1 MCLQIILKL
10 ILITDN
16 MSTLE
21 KMNAE
26 IANNTVLYLS
36 EFLTNMRFENKTVF
50 TLTADIEKIV
60 IVDRR

>member
-10 ILITDN
+10 ILITEN
-16 MSTLE
+16 MSMLE

-36 EFLTNMRFENKTVF
+36 EFLRSIPFNNTTVF
-50 TLTADIEKIV
+50 TLTADIKKIV
-60 IVDRR
+60 IVERR

>member
-10 ILITDN
+10 ILITKN
-16 MSTLE
+16 MSMLE

-36 EFLTNMRFENKTVF
+36 DFLRNMRFDNKTVF
-50 TLTADIEKIV
+50 TLTADIKKI
-60 IVDRR
+60 IIIERR

>member
-10 ILITDN
+10 FLITEN

-21 KMNAE
+21 KMKAE
-26 IANNTVLYLS
+26 TANNTVLYLS
-36 EFLTNMRFENKTVF
+36 EFLRNMPFKDKTVF

-60 IVDRR
+60 IVERR

>member
-1 MCLQIILKL
+1 MYLQIILKL
-10 ILITDN
+10 ILITEN

-21 KMNAE
+21 KINAE

-36 EFLTNMRFENKTVF
+36 EFLRNISYDSTTVF

-60 IVDRR
+60 IVERR

>member
-1 MCLQIILKL
+1 MYLQIILKL
-10 ILITDN
+10 ILITKN

-36 EFLTNMRFENKTVF
+36 DFLRNIPFNNKTVF

-60 IVDRR
+60 IVNRQ